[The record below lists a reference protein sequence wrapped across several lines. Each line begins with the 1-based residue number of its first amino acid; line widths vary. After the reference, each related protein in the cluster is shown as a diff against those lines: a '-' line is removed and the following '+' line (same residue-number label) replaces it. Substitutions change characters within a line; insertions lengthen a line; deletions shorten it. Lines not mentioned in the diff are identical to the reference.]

1 MLNEII
7 LEKRK
12 EKNMTQE
19 QLAEQLGVARQT
31 VSKWELGETLP
42 DIENLKKMA
51 ILFEFSIDEALGLET
66 KKEVDDNNHNEE
78 DDDNDEGEDIE
89 DWLMLAGLF
98 IGSGLGI
105 YFDNT
110 ILMFVC
116 TMVGY
121 GLSFIIKA
129 FRKKSS

>member
-1 MLNEII
+1 
-7 LEKRK
+7 
-12 EKNMTQE
+12 
-19 QLAEQLGVARQT
+19 
-31 VSKWELGETLP
+31 
-42 DIENLKKMA
+42 
-51 ILFEFSIDEALGLET
+51 
-66 KKEVDDNNHNEE
+66 
-78 DDDNDEGEDIE
+78 
-89 DWLMLAGLF
+89 MLAGLF

>member
-66 KKEVDDNNHNEE
+66 KKEDS
-78 DDDNDEGEDIE
+78 DNDEGEDIE
-89 DWLMLAGLF
+89 DWLMLAGFF

-121 GLSFIIKA
+121 GLNFIIKA